1 MDQPGLKWPVRLR
14 KLQEK
19 AADIVEEIT
28 DKLYEGFIRTIFL
41 EGKFFEML
49 VLQIKQYQDDHREDK
64 LPQILDVQMLK
75 ELKRQ

>member
-1 MDQPGLKWPVRLR
+1 MKWPVRLR